1 MLRPGDKYLIMQS
14 NMEITTKI
22 LAFEYWLAQMLIW
35 GNELNPKVSFSSFS
49 RLKALKLLFFTAA
62 VKDEHGQDLLDIF
75 NNFYALPYGPVES
88 DIYNCITLD
97 RLQYFTF
104 KNFSLEKKQDYCDMT
119 LNEDMKQRINL
130 AIKVLRTKNQK
141 IISYNAEQLVTLSHI
156 RTSWRNAI
164 QIAHALGKDSYKM
177 DISLIR
183 TDVQNFSL

>member
-1 MLRPGDKYLIMQS
+1 
-14 NMEITTKI
+14 MEITTKI
-22 LAFEYWLAQMLIW
+22 LAFEYWLTQMLIW

-62 VKDEHGQDLLDIF
+62 VKDEQGQDLLDIF

-97 RLQYFTF
+97 QLQFFTF
-104 KNFSLEKKQDYCDMT
+104 KNFSLEMKQDNCDIT
-119 LNEDMKQRINL
+119 LNEEMKQRINHS
-130 AIKVLRTKNQK
+130 IKVLRTNNQK

-177 DISLIR
+177 DISQIR
-183 TDVQNFSL
+183 TDVQYFSL